1 MQREA
6 IDLGALVEKLADIPG
21 VVGATLGGSRAVG
34 RQRPDSDW
42 DVGLYYRGRL
52 DANDVRALG
61 FEGTVVDP
69 GDWGRLVDGGAWL
82 TIEGERVDILYRN
95 LDFVSHWIT
104 EAEAGR
110 FDIDSV
116 YGYVAGMATYVL
128 AGELALCRV
137 LHGELPRPSFP
148 DALRASAPPR
158 RRSLAQHSLAVARNR
173 ALAGDVV
180 SFGGLYS
187 TAVIAEAQARLAEN
201 GKWVLNE
208 KDIAT
213 KVGLEDVGETL
224 SCVGRSPEALHACLE
239 RVQEIIA

>member
-1 MQREA
+1 MRREA
-6 IDLGALVEKLADIPG
+6 MDLGALVEKLADIPG

-42 DVGLYYRGRL
+42 DVGLYYRGKL

-69 GDWGRLVDGGAWL
+69 GAWGRLVDGGAWL
-82 TIEGERVDILYRN
+82 VVEGERLDILYRD

-104 EAEAGR
+104 EAEADR

-158 RRSLAQHSLAVARNR
+158 WRSLAQHSLAVARNR

-180 SFGGLYS
+180 SFGGLCS

-201 GKWVLNE
+201 GSWVLNE

-213 KVGLEDVGETL
+213 RAGLEDVEETL
-224 SCVGRSPEALHACLE
+224 ACVGRSPEALHAE

>member
-1 MQREA
+1 M
-6 IDLGALVEKLADIPG
+6 DLGALVEKLADIPG

-69 GDWGRLVDGGAWL
+69 GAWGRLVDGGAWL
-82 TIEGERVDILYRN
+82 TIEGERVDILYRD
-95 LDFVSHWIT
+95 LDFVAHWIT

-158 RRSLAQHSLAVARNR
+158 WRSLAQHSLAVARNR

-180 SFGGLYS
+180 SFGGLCS

-208 KDIAT
+208 KDTAT
-213 KVGLEDVGETL
+213 RAGLEDVGETFARM
-224 SCVGRSPEALHACLE
+224 GGSPESLCARLE
-239 RVQEIIA
+239 RVREIIA